1 MHVGLFGVLM
11 IVMGGTGQVR
21 DLPSFPTAIAWPR
34 NVEVWIQTKDDF
46 MTAKREPNF
55 ARNPNTFRMGNVY
68 IYIYVY
74 TYAICLPRLVKYS
87 EVELDCAGCML

>member
-68 IYIYVY
+68 IYIYMCIY
-74 TYAICLPRLVKYS
+74 ICYMP
-87 EVELDCAGCML
+87 A